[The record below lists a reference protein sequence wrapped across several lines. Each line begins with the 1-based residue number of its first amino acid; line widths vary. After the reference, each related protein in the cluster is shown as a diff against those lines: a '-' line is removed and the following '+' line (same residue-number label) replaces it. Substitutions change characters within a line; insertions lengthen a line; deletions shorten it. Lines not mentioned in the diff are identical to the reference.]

1 MCISLIASRPM
12 ELSWEP
18 VWKATVESQQWVD
31 QYSWEP
37 DWLKLDIYREQL
49 DLRTSIRLGALAG
62 RGVVQKKKQ
71 LQTAP
76 LIPSHTVQHV
86 FFFRGGETCT

>member
-37 DWLKLDIYREQL
+37 DWLNLDIYREQL

-62 RGVVQKKKQ
+62 RGVVQKK
-71 LQTAP
+71 TIANC
-76 LIPSHTVQHV
+76 TVNSITHGPTCV
-86 FFFRGGETCT
+86 FFERW